1 MEIRRIVTGHAAS
14 GKSVFASDSTAPR
27 IHRFEQVPGFETS
40 LIWSTDESTVVP
52 AKGSRDPAADATSWV
67 PEEGGTRLMVVT
79 FPPDSVM
86 AAPNFDPA
94 AAGAEYMK
102 AIPGLAEHFEVEH
115 PGMHTTDTVDYAM
128 LLNGEI
134 HLELDD
140 GERKRLKPHDVVIQQ
155 GTRHAWRNLG
165 AVPATMLFV
174 LVAATRQ
181 A

>member
-1 MEIRRIVTGHAAS
+1 
-14 GKSVFASDSTAPR
+14 
-27 IHRFEQVPGFETS
+27 
-40 LIWSTDESTVVP
+40 
-52 AKGSRDPAADATSWV
+52 
-67 PEEGGTRLMVVT
+67 MVVT

-102 AIPGLAEHFEVEH
+102 AIPGLAEQFEIAH
-115 PGMHTTDTVDYAM
+115 PGMHTTDTVDYSM
-128 LLNGEI
+128 LLSGEI

-140 GERKRLKPHDVVIQQ
+140 GQRKRLEPHDIVIQQ

-165 AVPATMLFV
+165 AAPATMLFV
-174 LVAATRQ
+174 LVAAARQ